1 MSLTEFAFI
10 VASQNAMGI
19 AAQPTLSQPV
29 EQLSDTIQKAS
40 RGFYDVHSL
49 LMRKKSTKAL
59 EQLRSSKALFRSE
72 FQTIHQ
78 ALQSSYRHIIDFTS
92 SCKRVPD
99 ERGVSAQR
107 CQRSGKSILRELQE
121 VTRTFEAMCEGF
133 EGQKP
138 VLSGISISAFKHSMK
153 GFASTDGEPHLPYPA
168 HEDSVVVLYEALKEI
183 LSSLKEL
190 FIFWDGHVSFLNLVL
205 NRQTNYPAPGEETR
219 AAVETWID
227 YQKII
232 LKANSSISQSIGT
245 MAMEPVIVSIEPSR
259 RMPWRRHTY
268 PQTKLR
274 REPTIME
281 TLPKPAA
288 PWHEP
293 SKHRAYDAKFAFS
306 GRLTGFIRGLF

>member
-10 VASQNAMGI
+10 IASQDAMGI
-19 AAQPTLSQPV
+19 AVSASYIIFRIADENNLLQAQPILSQPV

-107 CQRSGKSILRELQE
+107 CQRSGKSILRDLQE

-153 GFASTDGEPHLPYPA
+153 GAQVRGVFSIHCGIHYPYLQASHRLMGNLIYLIRRMKIPSLFYTRLSKKFCLP
-168 HEDSVVVLYEALKEI
+168 SK
-183 LSSLKEL
+183 
-190 FIFWDGHVSFLNLVL
+190 
-205 NRQTNYPAPGEETR
+205 
-219 AAVETWID
+219 
-227 YQKII
+227 
-232 LKANSSISQSIGT
+232 NSSSSGT
-245 MAMEPVIVSIEPSR
+245 ATFPSSTSCSTGRRTIPLLEKRQGLQSR
-259 RMPWRRHTY
+259 RGST
-268 PQTKLR
+268 TKR
-274 REPTIME
+274 
-281 TLPKPAA
+281 
-288 PWHEP
+288 
-293 SKHRAYDAKFAFS
+293 SS
-306 GRLTGFIRGLF
+306 